1 MVPLP
6 QRLRPLLRSLTVMLG
21 PPLLLQLALV
31 AVLVPWL
38 QDRGRPGR
46 LLANERLLIHG
57 HQLVQRHLM
66 LPLAPALAAARRQR
80 LKQLQV
86 ELQQERFL
94 GCYQQSRFELLHL
107 VRWSLDPTIAPDR
120 RPRRL
125 GRQVAVFRRNL
136 DACRRSADG
145 SV

>member
-86 ELQQERFL
+86 ELQQKRFL

-145 SV
+145 RV